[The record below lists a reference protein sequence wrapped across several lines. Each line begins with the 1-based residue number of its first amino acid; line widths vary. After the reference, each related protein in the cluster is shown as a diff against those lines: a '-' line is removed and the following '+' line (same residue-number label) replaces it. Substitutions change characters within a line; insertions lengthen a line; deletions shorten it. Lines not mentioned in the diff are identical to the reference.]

1 LGSET
6 CRYWDAARE
15 IAMADQELNA
25 ALIDADVERD
35 A

>member
-15 IAMADQELNA
+15 IAMAEQELNA
-25 ALIDADVERD
+25 AWINAGVERG